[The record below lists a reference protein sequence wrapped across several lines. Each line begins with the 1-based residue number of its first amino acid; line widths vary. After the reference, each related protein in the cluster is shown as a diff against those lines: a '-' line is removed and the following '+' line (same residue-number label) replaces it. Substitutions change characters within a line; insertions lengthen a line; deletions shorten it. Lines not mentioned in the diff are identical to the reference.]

1 MRGFSGVVSGISSI
15 RVCDEFC
22 FCVCFDV
29 LVSAI
34 SLAILEKNTD
44 NTDRQRIA
52 QPEQVCA
59 PDSSLSVWSV
69 FFF

>member
-44 NTDRQRIA
+44 NTDRQRVA
-52 QPEQVCA
+52 QPEQVCV
-59 PDSSLSVWSV
+59 LFLNGVV
-69 FFF
+69 